1 MDYYDF
7 ADTDERTLNGA
18 LVKNAYC
25 QQEDGELT
33 NYVLLIELKYEPW
46 EWIMLNYSW

>member
-25 QQEDGELT
+25 QQEDGELS
-33 NYVLLIELKYEPW
+33 NYVLLIELKYTPE
-46 EWIMLNYSW
+46 EWKKVRYNG